1 MLSPAVTGWLIWLV
15 WVLIGAL
22 CAIIASRFPG
32 GRRSLWFDII
42 IGAVSA
48 VIGGYL
54 STQYLGNTAMQHFLV
69 SILAAVFSAALMMW
83 VVGGLIAYFRKKE
96 E

>member
-1 MLSPAVTGWLIWLV
+1 MACV
-15 WVLIGAL
+15 GAHRSFVRDNSL
-22 CAIIASRFPG
+22 ALH
-32 GRRSLWFDII
+32 RRSLWFDII

>member
-1 MLSPAVTGWLIWLV
+1 
-15 WVLIGAL
+15 
-22 CAIIASRFPG
+22 
-32 GRRSLWFDII
+32 
-42 IGAVSA
+42 
-48 VIGGYL
+48 
-54 STQYLGNTAMQHFLV
+54 MQHFLV